1 MTASHAWSVLYLLAA
16 IAIGLA
22 VAARRMTRLLCK

>member
-1 MTASHAWSVLYLLAA
+1 LLMYDLAA

-22 VAARRMTRLLCK
+22 CFACVFGFLYLLERV